1 MYCPFCGTQL
11 PDDAVFCGVCG
22 RQVAQSQTQP
32 AYSAV
37 QQPQAQPVYG
47 TIQQPLQETKKRSTL
62 FGVFALIIALLYP
75 FADLFWWLAL
85 YRLVTGEQK
94 IIPGV
99 LLGMVRYNLILIFL
113 GIAGMLLIAIYY
125 LALYPKRKGAALAAV
140 GAILIALSR
149 ITFSM
154 SAVTYTL
161 GSVLTIVGAVLLAVY
176 WFSNEKTASLGIMGP
191 AFCIG
196 AVFLTQL
203 GDILVNGLAF
213 GSLLFWAGLLMDL
226 LYVAFWTIVLIA
238 NITGKGKKTA

>member
-11 PDDAVFCGVCG
+11 PDDAVFCGACG
-22 RQVAQSQTQP
+22 RQVTQSQTQP
-32 AYSAV
+32 AYGAV
-37 QQPQAQPVYG
+37 QQPQAQPAYG

-75 FADLFWWLAL
+75 LADLFWRISL
-85 YRLVTGEQK
+85 YHLITGERR
-94 IIPGV
+94 IIPRV
-99 LLGMVRYNLILIFL
+99 FL
-113 GIAGMLLIAIYY
+113 GIFNYNMILAFLGMAGML
-125 LALYPKRKGAALAAV
+125 
-140 GAILIALSR
+140 LIALSR

-203 GDILVNGLAF
+203 GDILRNGLAF

>member
-11 PDDAVFCGVCG
+11 PDDAVFCGACG
-22 RQVAQSQTQP
+22 RQVTQSQTQP
-32 AYSAV
+32 AYGAV
-37 QQPQAQPVYG
+37 QQPQAQPAYG

-75 FADLFWWLAL
+75 LADLFWRISL
-85 YRLVTGEQK
+85 YHLITGERR
-94 IIPGV
+94 IIPRV
-99 LLGMVRYNLILIFL
+99 FL
-113 GIAGMLLIAIYY
+113 GIFNYNMILAFLGMAGMLLIAIYY

-161 GSVLTIVGAVLLAVY
+161 GSVITIAGAVLLAVY
-176 WFSNEKTASLGIMGP
+176 WFSNEKAAALGVMGP

-203 GDILVNGLAF
+203 GDILRNGLAF